1 MAELCSTYG
10 IGHSWQTKVQREKE
24 TPSPNT
30 KQSVECIESSFSI
43 YRYTRCYLP
52 KVRSILMT
60 RHCGGGESKRF
71 PKGLLTREKWSYV
84 TYPVACKA

>member
-10 IGHSWQTKVQREKE
+10 IGHCCQTKVRREKE
-24 TPSPNT
+24 TPFPNT
-30 KQSVECIESSFSI
+30 KQSVECTESSFS
-43 YRYTRCYLP
+43 YTRCYLP

-60 RHCGGGESKRF
+60 RQYGGGESEGF

-84 TYPVACKA
+84 TYPVAYNA